1 MPQDIRVT
9 DTTRTLIFNAR
20 DQGDTTAHTNGS
32 WGDFQNAH
40 ACWEVDINAQRFN
53 RSYTITIPQTPDNS
67 LEFEHS
73 VDDDVQVFIDG
84 VQVFTDGASF
94 RTQKRTIVTGIA
106 PGNRTLSWTA
116 QNGVGPSGG
125 SGPGGL
131 ALLVYAL
138 VPGPV
143 DGIGYTDQQLNTL
156 LSNFESGK
164 RIRAS
169 DIQAA
174 LSLYQDFI
182 THEHDLLNYIVKD
195 TFGTTAG
202 DQTSFNTVQTL
213 TVNGVAAKPA
223 DPQANTR
230 ITAADHAAFRNAF
243 NSARTHTHNWDDT

>member
-1 MPQDIRVT
+1 MPQDTRVT
-9 DTTRTLIFNAR
+9 DSARTLIFNAR
-20 DQGDTTAHTNGS
+20 AQGDTTAHTNGS
-32 WGDFQNAH
+32 WGAFQNAH
-40 ACWEVDINAQRFN
+40 ACWEADINAQRFN
-53 RSYTITIPQTPDNS
+53 RSYTITIPQTSDNS

-84 VQVFTDGASF
+84 VQIFTDGGSF
-94 RTQKRTIVTGIA
+94 RTQKKTVITGIA
-106 PGNRTLSWTA
+106 PGTRTLSWTA

-131 ALLVYAL
+131 ALLVYAN

-143 DGIGYTDQQLNTL
+143 PGIGYTDQQLNAL
-156 LSNFESGK
+156 LSNFEPGK

-174 LSLYQDFI
+174 LALYQDFI
-182 THEHDLLNYIVKD
+182 THEHVLLNYTVKD

-202 DQTSFNTVQTL
+202 DQTAFSEVATL
-213 TVNGVAAKPA
+213 SVNGVPAKPA
-223 DPQANTR
+223 DPQSNTR

-243 NSARTHTHNWDDT
+243 NSMRTHTHTWNDT